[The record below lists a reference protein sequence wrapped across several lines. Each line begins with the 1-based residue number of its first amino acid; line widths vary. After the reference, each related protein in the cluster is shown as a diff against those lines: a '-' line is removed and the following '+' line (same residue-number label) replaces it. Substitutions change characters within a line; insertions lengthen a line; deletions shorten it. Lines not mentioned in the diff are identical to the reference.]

1 MLIVEDNN
9 FIQQAVQMQLTLI
22 GVDFES
28 CLNGQEAV
36 EQVEKYLKDGK
47 MFDII
52 LMDLI
57 MPIMNG
63 FKASAEIREL
73 EKKYNI
79 PESEKLFICGYSSQV
94 GLGKFICF
102 IYNNYRY

>member
-1 MLIVEDNN
+1 
-9 FIQQAVQMQLTLI
+9 
-22 GVDFES
+22 
-28 CLNGQEAV
+28 
-36 EQVEKYLKDGK
+36 

-57 MPIMNG
+57 MPVMNG

-79 PESEKLFICGYSSQV
+79 PESKKLFICGDSSQV
-94 GLGKFICF
+94 GLGNLFIF
-102 IYNNYRY
+102 IILFRHREKMFRQRNG

>member
-1 MLIVEDNN
+1 
-9 FIQQAVQMQLTLI
+9 
-22 GVDFES
+22 
-28 CLNGQEAV
+28 
-36 EQVEKYLKDGK
+36 

-57 MPIMNG
+57 MPVMNG

-79 PESEKLFICGYSSQV
+79 PES
-94 GLGKFICF
+94 
-102 IYNNYRY
+102 